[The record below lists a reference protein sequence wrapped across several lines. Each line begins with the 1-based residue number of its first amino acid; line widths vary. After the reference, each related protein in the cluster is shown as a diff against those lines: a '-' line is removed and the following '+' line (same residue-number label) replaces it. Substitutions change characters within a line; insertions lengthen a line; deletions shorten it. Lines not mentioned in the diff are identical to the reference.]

1 MNKFEATILVNPDL
15 SNQSL
20 ENELNSF
27 KSSIEKIK
35 GKIIN
40 TENWGLRELSYKIS
54 NYKKAFYSYY
64 QIEMSGNEISN
75 IQNNLNQNE
84 KILRY
89 LFVKVQEHQT
99 LPTKMNNE
107 EK

>member
-1 MNKFEATILVNPDL
+1 MNKFEATILFNPDL

-27 KSSIEKIK
+27 KSSIENIK

-75 IQNNLNQNE
+75 IQNNLNQN
-84 KILRY
+84 
-89 LFVKVQEHQT
+89 
-99 LPTKMNNE
+99 
-107 EK
+107 